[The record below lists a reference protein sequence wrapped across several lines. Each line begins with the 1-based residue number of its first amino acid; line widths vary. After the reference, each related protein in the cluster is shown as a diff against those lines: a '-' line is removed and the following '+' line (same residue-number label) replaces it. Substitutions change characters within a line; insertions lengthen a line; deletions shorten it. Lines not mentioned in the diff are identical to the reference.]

1 MTERQVRTRV
11 GIFLVVSHIAI
22 LLLLVLLSLADG
34 FTPPELTTSIA
45 LIVPVFAGSTTA
57 IVKSFVDNRK
67 QVADQSPAMDRPFV
81 VIAFLLPGVFVG
93 FLVLIIVLKAFNWG
107 IADFEHFKGFLAL
120 GETGFA
126 VYLGYVIQ
134 SLFAGK
140 NEG

>member
-45 LIVPVFAGSTTA
+45 LIVPVFAGSTPV
-57 IVKSFVDNRK
+57 IVKSFIDNRK

-107 IADFEHFKGFLAL
+107 IADFEHFKGFLVF

-126 VYLGYVIQ
+126 VYMGYVIQ

-140 NEG
+140 NGG